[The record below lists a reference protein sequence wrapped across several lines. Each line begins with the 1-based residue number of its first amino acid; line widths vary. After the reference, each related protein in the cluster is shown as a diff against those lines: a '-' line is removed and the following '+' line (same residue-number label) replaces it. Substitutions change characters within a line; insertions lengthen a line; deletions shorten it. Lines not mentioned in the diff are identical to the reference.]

1 MAAVLW
7 TARLYEEKFSRC
19 LFNIVLHLTYWAGLC
34 MTGPVSSI
42 RITEEKDTARSHPN
56 LADTLP
62 KQKKV
67 GSWTFPQQLKFRHV
81 LLNVLH
87 ILDHLAT
94 LLYEPQHVTVHHCV
108 VKTRSP
114 RNVCI
119 LQSTLSWSS
128 AEGPKLEYWMRCR
141 WCRAGWRWPWCPSAA
156 CRCWNPLDSCAAA
169 CTTPQS
175 GVYPGPGKLSAILK
189 KPL

>member
-1 MAAVLW
+1 MSNYQTFLQSAAEPSWWAAFPIMAAVLW
-7 TARLYEEKFSRC
+7 TARIYEEKFSRC
-19 LFNIVLHLTYWAGLC
+19 LFNIVFHLTYWAGLG

-67 GSWTFPQQLKFRHV
+67 GSWTFSQQLNFRHL

-94 LLYEPQHVTVHHCV
+94 LLYEPQHVTVHQCV

-114 RNVCI
+114 RNVWI
-119 LQSTLSWSS
+119 LQSTLSSSS
-128 AEGPKLEYWMRCR
+128 AEGPANGITY
-141 WCRAGWRWPWCPSAA
+141 
-156 CRCWNPLDSCAAA
+156 SCLSHRKRTLAR
-169 CTTPQS
+169 
-175 GVYPGPGKLSAILK
+175 VY
-189 KPL
+189 

>member
-19 LFNIVLHLTYWAGLC
+19 LFNIVLHLTYWAGLG

-42 RITEEKDTARSHPN
+42 IITEEKDTARSHPN

-67 GSWTFPQQLKFRHV
+67 GSWTFPQQLKFRHA

-108 VKTRSP
+108 VNMSVLFSLPFLELLQKGQQMVLLIVVLVIE
-114 RNVCI
+114 NVR
-119 LQSTLSWSS
+119 L
-128 AEGPKLEYWMRCR
+128 R
-141 WCRAGWRWPWCPSAA
+141 
-156 CRCWNPLDSCAAA
+156 A
-169 CTTPQS
+169 CTKTETILTNTIQFLFES
-175 GVYPGPGKLSAILK
+175 YPILM
-189 KPL
+189 